1 MKKGGYSGGMGG
13 GGFNMQQMMKQAQ
26 KMQQD
31 IANAQEELKTK
42 EIEVSAGGGVVN
54 IVITGDKQ
62 IKSIKL
68 DPQVVDP
75 DDIEML
81 QDLLIAGINEA
92 NAKADELASSIMGG
106 ATGGMDLG
114 GLI

>member
-1 MKKGGYSGGMGG
+1 MKRGGYPGGMGG
-13 GGFNMQQMMKQAQ
+13 GLNMQQMMQQAQ
-26 KMQQD
+26 KMQQN
-31 IANAQEELKTK
+31 IAKAQEELKTQ
-42 EIEVSAGGGVVN
+42 EIEVSAGGGAVT

-62 IKSIKL
+62 IKSLKL

-81 QDLLIAGINEA
+81 EDLLIAGINEA
-92 NAKADELASSIMGG
+92 NSKVDELSNSIMGG
-106 ATGGMDLG
+106 ATGGMNLG

>member
-1 MKKGGYSGGMGG
+1 MKKGGYNPGMG

-31 IANAQEELKTK
+31 IASAQEELKEK

-81 QDLLIAGINEA
+81 EDLLIAGINEA
-92 NAKADELASSIMGG
+92 NAKADEMANSLMGG
-106 ATGGMDLG
+106 ATGGMNLF
-114 GLI
+114 